1 MELHLIPACTRRS
14 RAGALA
20 CERVRCDTLPAFIC
34 ISWSFLL
41 APMEPGLCLKQSE
54 NKDQTSV
61 FPVAFS
67 QMCLSV
73 VFPRSAA
80 FEVSP
85 F

>member
-1 MELHLIPACTRRS
+1 MASEGVL
-14 RAGALA
+14 
-20 CERVRCDTLPAFIC
+20 CDARPAFIC

-41 APMEPGLCLKQSE
+41 ALMGPGLCPKQSE

-61 FPVAFS
+61 FPIALS

-73 VFPRSAA
+73 VFARSVA